1 MVTDCNMVQYSV
13 SYCQTVRLSLYLTLS
28 CPSVS
33 PICIYLSVCLFVR
46 VCQSYNLCAY
56 FCMRLCLRFCLSVFP
71 SVLLLVFVSAT
82 PYSPIAY
89 RLYLESREQP
99 YHGSSRTSPHALSL
113 SMLLVTHLI
122 RKPSPVVSLKVL
134 FSAHF
139 CSFFTPP
146 HSAN

>member
-56 FCMRLCLRFCLSVFP
+56 FYMCFCLFALMSAVLFVCVSVCASACACFCFSFCLSVPRFSLFLP
-71 SVLLLVFVSAT
+71 YLLSVCAAV
-82 PYSPIAY
+82 Y
-89 RLYLESREQP
+89 
-99 YHGSSRTSPHALSL
+99 
-113 SMLLVTHLI
+113 
-122 RKPSPVVSLKVL
+122 
-134 FSAHF
+134 
-139 CSFFTPP
+139 
-146 HSAN
+146 

>member
-1 MVTDCNMVQYSV
+1 MRYHRVPND
-13 SYCQTVRLSLYLTLS
+13 LSATLPLTQLTTS
-28 CPSVS
+28 LLPSTQ
-33 PICIYLSVCLFVR
+33 LT
-46 VCQSYNLCAY
+46 
-56 FCMRLCLRFCLSVFP
+56 
-71 SVLLLVFVSAT
+71 T

-113 SMLLVTHLI
+113 SMLLVPHLI